1 MLWGC
6 ERGPRLL
13 GDSLAAELCAGFLS
27 HFDSGGVGFLSP
39 TFQWIFILGLISI
52 SLKYITKETFLGRAR
67 RRIFRIWGSG

>member
-27 HFDSGGVGFLSP
+27 HFYSGGVGLLSP
-39 TFQWIFILGLISI
+39 TFQWIFFLGFISI
-52 SLKYITKETFLGRAR
+52 SLKCITKETFLGGGMR
-67 RRIFRIWGSG
+67 